1 MPMRAGGLVLRS
13 LTYYWRT
20 NLAVVLGVA
29 TAVAVLAGALL
40 VGDSVRG
47 SLRDLVVQRL
57 GRTDQVVVSTGLL
70 REALADDLR
79 ADESFAGSFA
89 SICPMIAMQGV
100 VSDQASGRRA
110 SRVLVYG
117 VDDRF
122 WQFHGVATPVR
133 QDPSALPGAAVSAA
147 LASEIGTAVGGAVLL
162 RVERPS
168 AVPLESL
175 HGRKDDLARSMR
187 LNVGAIIGP
196 DQLGEF
202 SLRPQQGRVHA
213 VFVPL
218 KRLQQELDLD
228 GRVNTLL
235 VSEPPAGSIHP
246 AGRTPASLL
255 EELVRKRA
263 ALEDSGL
270 TVRLVP
276 SVVAQ
281 GPAHSVVVQAPSPT
295 LSVEASGGLLDQ
307 PRAAAAEQ
315 AATAVSMKAQPVF
328 TYLVNTMRAGDRDVP
343 YSLVTAMDL
352 SFVAQGP
359 STARPEPARP
369 RVDRAGVE
377 GRELR
382 AGFSLAPLDPSGRPP
397 IILNDWTARDL
408 KVQAGDPLTL
418 EYYVWE
424 EPGLLVT
431 RSNDFHV
438 AAVVPSARAAAD
450 RSLAPRFPGIS
461 DSDSLADWDPPFPL
475 DLRRVRP
482 ADEDYWKRYRTTPKA
497 FIPVEVGQ
505 RLWRSRYGDRTSLR
519 IVADASVAPAD
530 ALDRYTARLRTLV
543 DPLAMGLSVQD
554 VAREGVAAS
563 RGATDFGEYFTYF
576 SFFLV
581 ISALL
586 LTVLFFRLGVEQ
598 RAREVGLLRA
608 VGFTTAR
615 IQRLFFLEGLLLAAI
630 GGLIGIAG
638 AIGYAAAMMAGLGSW
653 WAGAVGTDALR
664 LHVSP
669 ALLAAGVAGAVL
681 AAAACI
687 WWTMRGL
694 SRMTERS
701 LLSGNVSGDDRVPAG
716 RRRTMRSPITGAVA
730 FGALGAALMIGSAAG
745 AIDRTGAFFGA
756 GSSLLVSCLCLIAFT
771 LRLPVRRPLAGHGW
785 WSVARLGLRNAAVR
799 PGRSVLAIAV
809 IASASFILIS
819 VDAFR
824 RPAPDATDRHSGVG
838 GYSLLV
844 ELLVPLAHDP
854 NGRDGREILGIPASL
869 DRVIIEPFRLR
880 PGDDA
885 SCLNLYEPRNPRIL
899 GAGRGFIESGRF
911 AFQASLASS
920 DAERVNPWLLLN
932 KTVTGGDA
940 RIVPV
945 IADANS
951 MTYVLHKA
959 LGDDIVINQD
969 GRPIRLR
976 LVAALA
982 DSIFQSELIMSD
994 ANFRTLFAGHD
1005 GYRLLLV
1012 DTTPERAASLASAL
1026 EKGGRDLGADVVSTV
1041 ERLSEFHRVENTYI
1055 STFQTLGGLGLLVGT
1070 VGLSAVLFRNVLE
1083 RRRDLALLGAVGY
1096 RKGHVFAVVLMESVL
1111 LLAWGLAIGTF
1122 CALVAVA
1129 PAFAERGGRL
1139 PITAGGGLL
1148 LVSVFLAGLVASTLA
1163 TAAALRAPL
1172 LSALR
1177 AE

>member
-1 MPMRAGGLVLRS
+1 MVSLVLRS
-13 LTYYWRT
+13 LIYYWRT
-20 NLAVVLGVA
+20 HLAVVLGVA

-47 SLRDLVVQRL
+47 SLRELVVQRL
-57 GRTDQVVVSTGLL
+57 GRTDQIVVSSGFF

-89 SICPMIAMQGV
+89 AIAPMIAVQGV
-100 VSDQASGRRA
+100 VSDQAGGRRA

-122 WQFHGVATPVR
+122 WQFHGVAAPVR
-133 QDPSALPGAAVSAA
+133 QDPSTPPGAAVSAA
-147 LASEIGTAVGGAVLL
+147 LASDIGAAIGGAVLL

-168 AVPLESL
+168 AVPIESL
-175 HGRKDDLARSMR
+175 HGRKDDISRSMR
-187 LNVGAIIGP
+187 LSVGAIIGP
-196 DQLGEF
+196 DRLGEF
-202 SLRPQQGRVHA
+202 SLRPQQGRVLA

-218 KRLQQELDLD
+218 ERLQQELDLD

-270 TVRLVP
+270 TVRVVP
-276 SVVAQ
+276 ADAAMP
-281 GPAHSVVVQAPSPT
+281 PAI
-295 LSVEASGGLLDQ
+295 SVEAVGGLLDQ
-307 PRAAAAEQ
+307 PRASAAEQ
-315 AATAVSMKAQPVF
+315 AAAALSMKAQPVL
-328 TYLVNTMRAGDRDVP
+328 TYLVNTMRTGDREVP
-343 YSLVTAMDL
+343 YSLVAATDL
-352 SFVAQGP
+352 QTIVPSDVAP
-359 STARPEPARP
+359 SESTAP
-369 RVDRAGVE
+369 
-377 GRELR
+377 
-382 AGFSLAPLDPSGRPP
+382 PP
-397 IILNDWTARDL
+397 IILNDWAARDL

-424 EPGLLVT
+424 DPGRLVT
-431 RSNDFHV
+431 RSTDFRV
-438 AAVVPSARAAAD
+438 AAVVPIAGAAAD
-450 RSLAPRFPGIS
+450 RNLAPRFPGIS
-461 DSDSLADWDPPFPL
+461 ESDTLADWDPPFPL

-497 FIPVEVGQ
+497 FIPLEVGQ
-505 RLWRSRYGDRTSLR
+505 RLWRSRYGDRTSVR
-519 IVADASVAPAD
+519 IVADAGASPAD
-530 ALDRYTARLRTLV
+530 ALDRYAARLRTLV
-543 DPLAMGLSVQD
+543 DPLAMGLAVQD

-608 VGFTTAR
+608 VGYTTAR
-615 IQRLFFLEGLLLAAI
+615 IQRLFFLEGLLLAAT

-638 AIGYAAAMMAGLGSW
+638 AIGYAGAMMAGLGSW

-669 ALLAAGVAGAVL
+669 ASLAAGVAGAIA

-701 LLSGNVSGDDRVPAG
+701 LLAGSLAGDDPGLAG
-716 RRRTMRSPITGAVA
+716 RRRTIRSPLAGAVA
-730 FGALGAALMIGSAAG
+730 FGALGAALIVVAAAG

-756 GSSLLVSCLCLIAFT
+756 GSSLLVSCLCLIAFS
-771 LRLPVRRPLAGHGW
+771 LRVPVKRPLDGNGW
-785 WSVARLGLRNAAVR
+785 WAVSRLGLRNAAVR

-809 IASASFILIS
+809 IAAASFILIS

-824 RPAPDATDRHSGVG
+824 RPAPAVTDRHSGVG

-854 NGRDGREILGIPASL
+854 NSRDGREVLGIQTGPDEAA
-869 DRVIIEPFRLR
+869 IEPFRLR

-899 GAGRGFIESGRF
+899 GASPTFIESGRF
-911 AFQASLASS
+911 AFQASLAAT
-920 DAERVNPWLLLN
+920 DAERANPWLLLN
-932 KTVTGGDA
+932 QDITGENA

-959 LGDDIVINQD
+959 LGDDIVIEQD
-969 GRPIRLR
+969 GRPVRLR

-994 ANFRTLFAGHD
+994 TNFRTLFSGHD
-1005 GYRLLLV
+1005 GYRLFLV
-1012 DTTPERAASLASAL
+1012 DAAPDRAAGVASAL
-1026 EKGGRDLGADVVSTV
+1026 ENGGRDLGADVVSTV
-1041 ERLSEFHRVENTYI
+1041 ERLAEFHRVENTFI

-1070 VGLSAVLFRNVLE
+1070 VGMAAVLFRNVLE

-1096 RKGHVFAVVLMESVL
+1096 RKGHVFVVVLMESVL

-1122 CALVAVA
+1122 CALVAVG

-1139 PITAGGGLL
+1139 PITTGGGLL
-1148 LVSVFLAGLVASTLA
+1148 LVSVFAAGLVASILA
-1163 TAAALRAPL
+1163 TGAALRAPL

>member
-1 MPMRAGGLVLRS
+1 MPMQPAGLVLRS

-57 GRTDQVVVSTGLL
+57 GQTDEVVVSSGFF
-70 REALADDLR
+70 REALAGDLR

-89 SICPMIAMQGV
+89 SICPVIVVQGL

-122 WQFHGVATPVR
+122 WQFHGAMAPVR
-133 QDPSALPGAAVSAA
+133 QDPSALGEAAMSAA
-147 LASEIGTAVGGAVLL
+147 LASEIGAAIGGAVLL

-168 AVPLESL
+168 AVPIESL
-175 HGRKDDLARSMR
+175 HGRKDDIGRSMR
-187 LNVGAIIGP
+187 LTVGAILGP
-196 DQLGEF
+196 AQLGEF
-202 SLRPQQGRVHA
+202 SLSPQQGRVLA

-218 KRLQQELDLD
+218 ERLQQELDLD

-255 EELVRKRA
+255 EQLVRKRA

-270 TVRLVP
+270 TVRVVP
-276 SVVAQ
+276 SDAPLILSPSKDERLAQ
-281 GPAHSVVVQAPSPT
+281 DRPVEPASGGGAFRPA

-315 AATAVSMKAQPVF
+315 AAAAMSMQAQPVF
-328 TYLVNTMRAGDRDVP
+328 TYLVNTMRAGNREVP
-343 YSLVTAMDL
+343 YSLVTATDL
-352 SFVAQGP
+352 QTIVPSDVSQGP
-359 STARPEPARP
+359 STARPEP
-369 RVDRAGVE
+369 VD
-377 GRELR
+377 
-382 AGFSLAPLDPSGRPP
+382 SP
-397 IILNDWTARDL
+397 IILNDWAARDL
-408 KVQAGDPLTL
+408 EVRPGDPLTL

-424 EPGLLVT
+424 EPGRLVT
-431 RSNDFHV
+431 HSTDFHV
-438 AAVVPSARAAAD
+438 AAVVPIAGAAAD
-450 RSLAPRFPGIS
+450 RDLAPRFPGIS
-461 DSDSLADWDPPFPL
+461 DSDTLADWDPPFPL

-482 ADEDYWKRYRTTPKA
+482 ADEEYWRRYRTTPKA
-497 FIPVEVGQ
+497 FIPLEVGQ
-505 RLWRSRYGDRTSLR
+505 RLWRSRYGDRTSVR
-519 IVADASVAPAD
+519 IAADAGGSPAD
-530 ALDRYTARLRTLV
+530 SLYRYTAHLRTLI
-543 DPLAMGLSVQD
+543 DPLALGLSVRD

-581 ISALL
+581 VSALL
-586 LTVLFFRLGVEQ
+586 LTALFFRLGVEQ

-608 VGFTTAR
+608 VGYTTPR
-615 IQRLFFLEGLLLAAI
+615 IQRFFFLEGLLLAAI

-638 AIGYAAAMMAGLGSW
+638 AIVYAAAMMAGLGSW

-669 ALLAAGVAGAVL
+669 ASLGAGVAGAGA

-701 LLSGNVSGDDRVPAG
+701 LLSGNLSGNERVPAS
-716 RRRTMRSPITGAVA
+716 RRRTFRSPLAGALA
-730 FGALGAALMIGSAAG
+730 FGALGAALMIGAAAG

-756 GSSLLVSCLCLIAFT
+756 GSALLVSCLCAIAFT
-771 LRLPVRRPLAGHGW
+771 LRVPERRPLTGHGW
-785 WSVARLGLRNAAVR
+785 WAVSRLGLRNAAVR

-809 IASASFILIS
+809 IAAASFILIS

-824 RPAPDATDRHSGVG
+824 RPTPAATDRHSGVG
-838 GYSLLV
+838 GYSLMV

-854 NGRDGREILGIPASL
+854 NGRDGRELLGIQTGL
-869 DRVIIEPFRLR
+869 DEAAIEPFRLR

-911 AFQASLASS
+911 AFQSSVATS
-920 DAERVNPWLLLN
+920 DAERLNPWLLLN
-932 KTVTGGDA
+932 KSIAGEDA
-940 RIVPV
+940 RVVPV

-969 GRPIRLR
+969 GRPVRLR

-994 ANFRTLFAGHD
+994 TNFRTLFAGHD

-1012 DTTPERAASLASAL
+1012 DAPPERAAGVASAL

-1041 ERLSEFHRVENTYI
+1041 ERLAEFHRVENTFI

-1070 VGLSAVLFRNVLE
+1070 VGMAAVLFRNVLE

-1096 RKGHVFAVVLMESVL
+1096 RKGHVFTVVLVESVL
-1111 LLAWGLAIGTF
+1111 LLAWGLAIGTV

-1139 PITAGGGLL
+1139 PITAGGGWL
-1148 LVSVFLAGLVASTLA
+1148 LVSVFLAGLIASILA
-1163 TAAALRAPL
+1163 TSAALRAPL

-1177 AE
+1177 SE